1 MINRKYTTRVA
12 AGLCTAAL
20 LLSGCNGI
28 NDSATLINVNNGE
41 GKITLGY
48 GNFVARYT
56 QATYDKY
63 YLQYYGNDYWKGKF
77 DEDDDETME
86 DTVKGDV
93 IDTLEE
99 QYASRAHAA
108 DYDIELSDEEN
119 EEIQEAAKQFL
130 EDNDEEVLK
139 EMGATEEYVVEMLTN
154 DTYEELVKDAV
165 REEKNK
171 KLKDKD
177 VVQNSF
183 SYVELDSDSD
193 DENPKTD
200 EELRA
205 AAERIAKADDFD
217 AAVKEEGFE
226 VETDYYTAAG
236 TVDEIVEEE
245 GYDKNVTKV
254 FMGLTK
260 EGEVSDAVETKG
272 GGDFYVFRLDKLGDD
287 DKTEEVRNDKLDEYY
302 YDKLD
307 EWVDETEWEVNEK
320 QWAKV
325 RFTAV
330 FDSSTDE
337 DADAAD
343 ESTDETSDETT
354 EDTETTDGEDTSA
367 EEEVTDSDEGAD
379 GDEAATDD
387 NEETAD
393 DDSASTDDEATDDT
407 DSE

>member
-1 MINRKYTTRVA
+1 MINRKNMTRAA
-12 AGLCTAAL
+12 AGICTAAL
-20 LLSGCNGI
+20 LLTGCGI
-28 NDSATLINVNNGE
+28 GDSATLINVNHGE

-86 DTVKGDV
+86 ETVKGDV
-93 IDTLEE
+93 IDTMEE
-99 QYASRAHAA
+99 QYVSRAHAK

-119 EEIQEAAKQFL
+119 EEIQKAAKQFL
-130 EDNDEEVLK
+130 EDNSDEIIK
-139 EMGATEEYVVEMLTN
+139 EMGATEEYVAEMLTN
-154 DTYEELVKDAV
+154 DTYEELVKEAV

-200 EELRA
+200 EELKA
-205 AAERIAKADDFD
+205 AAERIAKADDFE

-254 FMGLTK
+254 FMNLKK
-260 EGEVSDAVETKG
+260 EGEVSEAVGVKG
-272 GGDFYVFRLDKLGDD
+272 GGDYYVFRLDKLGDD

-307 EWVDETEWEVNEK
+307 KWVDETEWDVNEK

-330 FDSSTDE
+330 FESSTDE
-337 DADAAD
+337 DAEETE
-343 ESTDETSDETT
+343 ESADETT
-354 EDTETTDGEDTSA
+354 GDTDTTDGEDASA
-367 EEEVTDSDEGAD
+367 EDS
-379 GDEAATDD
+379 GDEAADD
-387 NEETAD
+387 G
-393 DDSASTDDEATDDT
+393 SASGDEDT
-407 DSE
+407 AEDTEE

>member
-1 MINRKYTTRVA
+1 MMNRKYTTRVA

-28 NDSATLINVNNGE
+28 NDSATLIDVNNGE

-86 DTVKGDV
+86 ETVKGDV

-108 DYDIELSDEEN
+108 DYDVELSDEETA
-119 EEIQEAAKQFL
+119 EIEKAAKQFL
-130 EDNDEEVLK
+130 EDNTDEIID

-154 DTYEELVKDAV
+154 DTYEEKVKEAV
-165 REEKNK
+165 REERNK

-254 FMGLTK
+254 FMGLTQ
-260 EGEVSDAVETKG
+260 EGEVSEAVETKG

-337 DADAAD
+337 DAD
-343 ESTDETSDETT
+343 EETDETT
-354 EDTETTDGEDTSA
+354 EETAEDTDTGDGEDASA
-367 EEEVTDSDEGAD
+367 EEEATSDEDAATD
-379 GDEAATDD
+379 GDE
-387 NEETAD
+387 ESAD
-393 DDSASTDDEATDDT
+393 DDSASTDDEAADDT